1 MGVRGKGQALEQML
15 DSLARLGFRL
25 APRRRLE
32 DLTGEWAREQL
43 EHEGY
48 AMVLVALG
56 GEMIDPRT
64 FETVGALSHDV
75 WHLDTACIEATGDYV
90 AIIDRIVLLAGGD
103 LGLSDVGDAVDVLEG
118 QASVSWTVKGRP
130 QRFDLAVEGQD
141 IDRRIFALLENELV
155 AAGSSKR
162 IYGSV
167 PGPDLIVVCVAESR
181 MQALADLTGLDF
193 APLA

>member
-15 DSLARLGFRL
+15 DALARLGFRL

-32 DLTGEWAREQL
+32 DLTAEWAREQL
-43 EHEGY
+43 EQEGY
-48 AMVLVALG
+48 DMVLVALG

-64 FETVGALSHDV
+64 FETVGFLSHDV

-90 AIIDRIVLLAGGD
+90 AIIERIVLLAGGD
-103 LGLSDVGDAVDVLEG
+103 LVLSDIADAVDVLEG

-130 QRFDLAVEGQD
+130 QRCDLAVEGQD

-162 IYGSV
+162 IVGAFL
-167 PGPDLIVVCVAESR
+167 GPDVIVVCVAEGR
-181 MQALADLTGLDF
+181 AKALAELTGLDF
-193 APLA
+193 VSLA